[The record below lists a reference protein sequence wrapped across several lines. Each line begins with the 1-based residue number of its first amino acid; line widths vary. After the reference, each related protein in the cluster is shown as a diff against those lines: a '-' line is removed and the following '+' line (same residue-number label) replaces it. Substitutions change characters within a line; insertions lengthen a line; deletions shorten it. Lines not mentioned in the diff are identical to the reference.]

1 MIGPKLN
8 SKINLIQDRLTD
20 IREDWSETEGKGFC
34 HCKNCKEEGVAYNG
48 VCNELVSGCNR
59 KNGNYGNNETEKAI
73 CDNVNQCAT
82 CLSVSIYKYRAL
94 HMDWYKSKWRLFIIQ
109 MGHPVLQIFEY

>member
-82 CLSVSIYKYRAL
+82 CLSVSIYTNTGCSIWIDTKVNGKA
-94 HMDWYKSKWRLFIIQ
+94 
-109 MGHPVLQIFEY
+109 IFPNPQSVA